1 MAFLGFDLVLSKH
14 PLPPLWLGLW
24 APMLSIAWVIP
35 NHYFPWP
42 AFHSDAWVAVML
54 AIAAAAVFIRAATP
68 VAWHGITVAIA
79 LLAVVPSVQFATGLL
94 PFSGQ
99 AWLYTAYVLGLLMA
113 LLVGA
118 KWEAATPGK
127 AADGLFLAIGIA
139 ALTSVAMQL
148 RQWLGLADD
157 GTEMPIW
164 TAEFTPGRPSAN
176 LGQPNQLATLLL
188 WAVLGC
194 AWAAL
199 RKQARIGYAVLTS
212 MFLLFGVVLT
222 QSRIA
227 FIAVLLITLCA
238 WLWRRILPSRGPWV
252 VTLLCVYFVVCT
264 LALQQ
269 LSDLLGLDVQ
279 IRSVSLGGS
288 STELRLK
295 AYRLFLDAVSQQP
308 WWGYGWDQ
316 LAVAQLAVAQNHG
329 TLTSFFLHSHN
340 LFLDLVLWCGIPIG
354 GTVILILV
362 GWSLRAV
369 WRIDSCE
376 DIVLVLFLLVIG
388 LHAMVEL
395 PLHYAYF
402 LLPTGLV
409 MGMLNQRQHRWV
421 AWSCS
426 RWGMLIVWFFT
437 SLLLGVIIRDYL
449 HVDSSFRTF
458 RLDAAHIGKQA
469 PGLPPDVLVLN
480 HMREFIVNARLEV
493 QPTISAAELEN
504 LRSLT
509 TSFPNPSNLFNFAK
523 ALAFRHQPEAAA
535 AWIAKSQKVQPA
547 EFNLNMRRAW
557 TAQAT
562 TQPAMAAVKWPD
574 TDVPPAPNV
583 AKP

>member
-1 MAFLGFDLVLSKH
+1 MLSKH

-24 APMLSIAWVIP
+24 VPLLAIAWVMP

-42 AFHSDAWVAVML
+42 AFHTDAWVAIML
-54 AIAAAAVFIRAATP
+54 AIAAAAVLIRSTAP
-68 VAWHGITVAIA
+68 VAWHGIAVAMA
-79 LLAVVPSVQFATGLL
+79 LLAAVPFVQFATGLL

-99 AWLYTAYVLGLLMA
+99 AWLYTAFVLGLLMA

-118 KWEAATPGK
+118 RWEAATPGR

-139 ALTSVAMQL
+139 ALASVGMQL
-148 RQWLGLADD
+148 RQWFGLADD
-157 GTEMPIW
+157 GIEMTIW

-194 AWAAL
+194 AWAVV
-199 RKQARIGYAVLTS
+199 RKQARTGYAVVAT

-222 QSRIA
+222 QSRVA
-227 FIAVLLITLCA
+227 FIAILLITLCA
-238 WLWRRILPSRGPWV
+238 WIWRRLLPSRGPWV
-252 VTLLCVYFVVCT
+252 VTLLCIYFVVC
-264 LALQQ
+264 ALSLQY
-269 LSDLLGLDVQ
+269 LSDLFGLDVQ
-279 IRSVSLGGS
+279 IRSVTLGGG

-295 AYRLFLDAVSQQP
+295 SYRLFLDAVAQQP

-316 LAVAQLAVAQNHG
+316 LAVAQLAVAEKHG
-329 TLTSFFLHSHN
+329 TLSSFFLHSHN

-354 GTVILILV
+354 GTVVLV
-362 GWSLRAV
+362 LLGWLLRAV
-369 WRIDSCE
+369 WRVDSRE
-376 DIVLVLFLLVIG
+376 DMVLVLFLLVIG

-409 MGMLNQRQHRWV
+409 MGMLNQRQRRWV
-421 AWSCS
+421 AWSSS
-426 RWGMLIVWFFT
+426 RWGVLVLWLGT
-437 SLLLGVIIRDYL
+437 SVLLGIIVRDYL
-449 HVDSSFRTF
+449 RVDSSFRTF
-458 RLDAAHIGKQA
+458 RLDAARIGTQP

-480 HMREFIVNARLEV
+480 HMREFIVNARLDV
-493 QPTISAAELEN
+493 QPTISEAELEK
-504 LRSLT
+504 LRHLT

-535 AWIAKSQKVQPA
+535 MWIAKAQKVQPA
-547 EFNLNMRRAW
+547 EFNLDMRRAW
-557 TAQAT
+557 KAQSAS
-562 TQPAMAAVKWPD
+562 QPAMAAVKWPD
-574 TDVPPAPNV
+574 AETAVAPS
-583 AKP
+583 AKNP